1 MSETAESTAAEQTR
15 ECPIAPAW
23 LGRDSKVCSRCFK
36 KFPLN
41 QFGWFVDNHYGTKRP
56 KAACRAC
63 NKQKSKGE
71 YARKVARGQK
81 CSAESC
87 NLPSINLGLCAMH
100 YRQLQRTRYG
110 RCEVNGCEKLQQ
122 DSGLCPMHKRR
133 MRKFGSVGPP
143 GPSRWRNGK
152 WSTPQRESF
161 ARDDGYRMIY
171 VPESPA
177 SNSRGYV
184 LEHRHLM
191 AKHLG
196 RELFEGENVHH
207 INGVRIDNRLENL
220 ELWVSSQPSGQRPS
234 DLVDWAK
241 AILSRYQH
249 LVEDLDG
256 AEH

>member
-1 MSETAESTAAEQTR
+1 MTKSQSIAGPSVKY
-15 ECPIAPAW
+15 PIAKIW
-23 LGRDSKVCSRCFK
+23 IDRKTKTCSRCFRELPIQS
-36 KFPLN
+36 FT
-41 QFGWFVDNHYGTKRP
+41 WFVDNRIGAQRP
-56 KAACRAC
+56 KGNCIEC
-63 NKQKSKGE
+63 GKIKSSGE
-71 YARKVARGQK
+71 YARKVARDQK

-87 NLPSINLGLCAMH
+87 SLPSINLGLCAMH

-110 RCEVNGCEKLQQ
+110 KCEVNGCEKLQQ

-133 MRKFGSVGPP
+133 LRKFGSVGPP
-143 GPSRWRNGK
+143 GPSRWRNGG

-161 ARDDGYRMIY
+161 VRDDGYRMIY
-171 VPESPA
+171 APESPV

-191 AKHLG
+191 ATHLG

-207 INGVRIDNRLENL
+207 INGVRTDNRLENL

-241 AILSRYQH
+241 TILSRYQH
-249 LVEDLDG
+249 LVEDRDRV
-256 AEH
+256 ER